1 MPFKGVSGVPT
12 AEIVGQFVDG
22 RLWVEED
29 RPVQWGYKTSGIG
42 VPVKIGLLDHIDRV
56 VSLDAYISGFASGAF
71 IGNNRLLAPLHEAKI
86 SGNTVFVV
94 LRRTDI
100 PGFLSG
106 ILSGQVIG
114 TQAWGA
120 LAGITSG
127 LGFGEELASG
137 NAAISGYVNIRVGVI
152 GY

>member
-1 MPFKGVSGVPT
+1 MGFKGVSGVPT
-12 AEIVGQFVDG
+12 AEIVGQFADG

-29 RPVQWGYKTSGIG
+29 RPVKWGYKTSGIG
-42 VPVKIGLLDHIDRV
+42 VPVQIGYLDHIDRV

-86 SGNTVFVV
+86 SGNVVFVV
-94 LRRTDI
+94 LRRADL
-100 PGFLSG
+100 PAFLSG
-106 ILSGQVIG
+106 TTSGG
-114 TQAWGA
+114 TEAWGA

-127 LGFGEELASG
+127 LGFGGELASG
-137 NAAISGYVNIRVGVI
+137 LAAISGYVNVRVGVI

>member
-12 AEIVGQFVDG
+12 AEIVAQFADG
-22 RLWVEED
+22 KLWVEED

-42 VPVKIGLLDHIDRV
+42 VPVKIGYLDHIDRV
-56 VSLDAYISGFASGAF
+56 VTLEAYISGFASRAF
-71 IGNNRLLAPLHEAKI
+71 IGNNRLLAPLHEAKV

-94 LRRTDI
+94 LRRTDQ
-100 PGFLSG
+100 PTFLSG
-106 ILSGQVIG
+106 NTSGG
-114 TQAWGA
+114 TEAWGA

-127 LGFGEELASG
+127 LGFGGELASG
-137 NAAISGYVNIRVGVI
+137 LAAISGYVNIKVGVI